1 MEKVSVIQR
10 KIVFLIVVS
19 VLGHPKDLGVLTSNF
34 LHGGDIFWNDPIQ
47 IFCGIAST
55 NFSFPNV
62 PWSNVKCMRKYME
75 MAGEMS
81 AKIIGIN
88 TGKELSIYD
97 KETAETIR

>member
-1 MEKVSVIQR
+1 M
-10 KIVFLIVVS
+10 
-19 VLGHPKDLGVLTSNF
+19 
-34 LHGGDIFWNDPIQ
+34 GGNIFWNDPIQ
-47 IFCGIAST
+47 IFCGNVST
-55 NFSFPNV
+55 NYIGNIVITIILASST

-88 TGKELSIYD
+88 TEKELSIYD